1 MWLVALVSYWAG
13 AIQSNHF
20 RGISASVVY
29 LVLINPPTL
38 WILKRATQKISFK
51 YISLLINILEII
63 GYTGII
69 YSSGG
74 IEATYLVLLYG
85 ALITYVGIVATRSL
99 PFIVASFC
107 SICFSLVV
115 VLEHFGFL
123 PSQNVMPNFFCPW
136 ETQIAVLSAAI
147 GLLFVTA
154 FIASYTANLLKR
166 NREKLR
172 QQNAELAFTNERLQK
187 AIAERELVEKELQH
201 EQEVLETR
209 IQERTEDLMKAK
221 DEAEAASRAKS
232 EFLANMSH
240 ELRTPLNHIIKKPV
254 EYRLALLGG

>member
-1 MWLVALVSYWAG
+1 
-13 AIQSNHF
+13 
-20 RGISASVVY
+20 
-29 LVLINPPTL
+29 
-38 WILKRATQKISFK
+38 
-51 YISLLINILEII
+51 
-63 GYTGII
+63 
-69 YSSGG
+69 
-74 IEATYLVLLYG
+74 
-85 ALITYVGIVATRSL
+85 
-99 PFIVASFC
+99 
-107 SICFSLVV
+107 
-115 VLEHFGFL
+115 
-123 PSQNVMPNFFCPW
+123 MPNFFCPW